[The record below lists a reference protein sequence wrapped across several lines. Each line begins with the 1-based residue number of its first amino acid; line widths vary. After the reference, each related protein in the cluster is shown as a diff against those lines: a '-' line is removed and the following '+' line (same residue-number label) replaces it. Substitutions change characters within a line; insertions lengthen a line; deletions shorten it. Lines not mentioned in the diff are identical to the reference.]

1 MKRSRIYWLVI
12 VPLLVAGGTFFMN
25 AAGEVKDGYPS
36 KIFFEKTGSGQNA
49 RFVLTEMPDI
59 RLLFCDRPLLKDRIN
74 RSVCVV
80 DDVRTT
86 LAKSEQASAREIPI
100 EKSVS
105 AGELLRKIGLEKWK
119 GGQPQL
125 RIVKR
130 DAIIQS
136 PLVSDTSAGEPD
148 VDAFLSQNLQPGDFL
163 IITPRS

>member
-1 MKRSRIYWLVI
+1 
-12 VPLLVAGGTFFMN
+12 MN
-25 AAGEVKDGYPS
+25 AEGEVKDGYPS
-36 KIFFEKTGSGQNA
+36 RIFFEKTGSGQNA
-49 RFVLTEMPDI
+49 RFVLVEMPDM

-86 LAKSEQASAREIPI
+86 LAKSEQASAREIQI

-105 AGELLRKIGLEKWK
+105 AGELLKKFGLEKWK

-136 PLVSDTSAGEPD
+136 PLVSDTVAGKPD
-148 VDAFLSQNLQPGDFL
+148 IDAFLSQNVEPGDFL